1 MLLLLF
7 TLPLKFYFS
16 FLVAVS
22 SILKHCGPFEFK
34 CVEDDS
40 CIPDELVCDGKADC
54 SSRTDETEELCQKLK
69 CPRYSFRCAYGACID
84 PTNVCNGRKDCLDGS
99 DELSINCIEEE
110 ENELVGCP

>member
-1 MLLLLF
+1 M
-7 TLPLKFYFS
+7 
-16 FLVAVS
+16 LVAVS
-22 SILKHCGPFEFK
+22 SILKHCGSFEFK

-54 SSRTDETEELCQKLK
+54 SSRTDETEELCHKLN

-84 PTNVCNGRKDCLDGS
+84 PTNVCNARKDCLDGS
-99 DELSINCIEEE
+99 DELSKNCIEEE